1 MKLFKKDLNKRTSR
15 NQIMDRVR
23 FLCKMFIPASL
34 WESQRSIETK
44 EPETETGRE
53 PVRAR
58 ESHRKS
64 QLEPEGTRMSL
75 WQPERVSQ
83 GELTSSDSERET
95 LFCRDTLKF
104 AIFSE
109 NC

>member
-23 FLCKMFIPASL
+23 FLCKM
-34 WESQRSIETK
+34 SQRSIETK

-53 PVRAR
+53 PVRAK

-75 WQPERVSQ
+75 
-83 GELTSSDSERET
+83 
-95 LFCRDTLKF
+95 
-104 AIFSE
+104 
-109 NC
+109 

>member
-1 MKLFKKDLNKRTSR
+1 
-15 NQIMDRVR
+15 MDRVR

-58 ESHRKS
+58 ESQRES
-64 QLEPEGTRMSL
+64 QLEQEGTRES
-75 WQPERVSQ
+75 
-83 GELTSSDSERET
+83 
-95 LFCRDTLKF
+95 
-104 AIFSE
+104 
-109 NC
+109 